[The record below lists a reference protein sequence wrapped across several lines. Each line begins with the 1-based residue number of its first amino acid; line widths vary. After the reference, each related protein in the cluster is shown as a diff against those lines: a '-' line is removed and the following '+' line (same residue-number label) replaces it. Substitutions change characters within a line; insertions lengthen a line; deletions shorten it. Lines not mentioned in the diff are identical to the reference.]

1 MTVFNKIRTFHWLF
15 AFVFIL
21 IYLSGD
27 DGSLFHVWL
36 GYCLVVFVT
45 VRIVF
50 AFIKMKGFP
59 VLFPSFQS
67 GVASVTISKLLAM
80 AIFLF
85 ASTTLI
91 SGLIM
96 VDHRQIFGF
105 ASAQIVTP
113 AYADDD
119 DDGEQE
125 QRQYK
130 SRNDSSHAIKEVHE
144 VVANLTLVCA
154 VIHILF
160 VLAYRRRFALC
171 MIRGSSGNSET

>member
-1 MTVFNKIRTFHWLF
+1 MTLFNRFRTFHWLF
-15 AFVFIL
+15 ALVFLL

-45 VRIVF
+45 IRISF

-59 VLFPSFQS
+59 VFFPSFQS
-67 GVASVTISKLLAM
+67 GVTSVTVSKLLAM

-91 SGLIM
+91 SGLVM
-96 VDHRQIFGF
+96 VDHRQILGF
-105 ASAQIVTP
+105 ASEHIVTP

-119 DDGEQE
+119 DERE
-125 QRQYK
+125 QRQYQ

-144 VVANLTLVCA
+144 VAANLTLACA
-154 VIHILF
+154 VVHILF
-160 VLAYRRRFALC
+160 VLAYRRRFALS
-171 MIRGSSGNSET
+171 MIRGRSVDSTT